1 MSKRTKQGVEQ
12 ETPAVEQ
19 GQAKTPA
26 KSSSG
31 ASPQVPDPDSGSVVG
46 IGASAEG
53 VAAFEAFFS
62 AMPADSAPDM
72 AFVIVSK

>member
-1 MSKRTKQGVEQ
+1 MSKRT
-12 ETPAVEQ
+12 EQ

-26 KSSSG
+26 KISSG
-31 ASPQVPDPDSGSVVG
+31 ASPQAPAPDSGFPVVG

-62 AMPADSAPDM
+62 AMPADNAPDM